1 MSEWR
6 FTGLQFQILWS
17 AYGSDRLP
25 YPLRYRP
32 VADSFE
38 DLRMQREAAV
48 AQLLDGFYSIELM
61 RVLEVLREPEA
72 RVEIKGFGEKGSGT
86 TYRFHG
92 AVNAY
97 AGAALVQLAGT
108 AEDIG
113 GDVIVTGCAADQ
125 VPAQALAA
133 LPQAQAGTAAPL
145 EVRRE
150 ELAADRSRYVR
161 GHGES
166 SLTQQLD
173 RVFKRPRRSFGEI
186 MVFPGPAVDA
196 RPSFGRS
203 FWWMDYD
210 DGRYYVKTGDPIIAK
225 PASPAALNNEIGRL
239 ISITQRFYREDRD
252 HDEYLRTRR

>member
-48 AQLLDGFYSIELM
+48 AQLLDGFYSVELM

-72 RVEIKGFGEKGSGT
+72 RVEIKGFGEKGSGR

-92 AVNAY
+92 AVNGY
-97 AGAALVQLAGT
+97 SGAALVQLEGT
-108 AEDIG
+108 AADIG
-113 GDVIVTGCAADQ
+113 GDVIVTACAADE
-125 VPAQALAA
+125 VPARALAA
-133 LPQAQAGTAAPL
+133 LPQAQAGTAPPV
-145 EVRRE
+145 EVRRA
-150 ELAADRSRYVR
+150 ELDAARHLR
-161 GHGES
+161 GHGGGP
-166 SLTQQLD
+166 TQQLD
-173 RVFKRPRRSFGEI
+173 RVFKRTRRSFGEI

-196 RPSFGRS
+196 RPAFGRS

-210 DGRYYVKTGDPIIAK
+210 DGRYYVKTGDPIVAK
-225 PASPAALNNEIGRL
+225 PASPAALSNEIGRL
-239 ISITQRFYREDRD
+239 ISITQRFYREDRE
-252 HDEYLRTRR
+252 HDEYLRSRR